1 MHGRGVKSTSNVIK
15 VIWLNSGGLVVM
27 IPPLGFPLRPSKY
40 IFLANLFVDLD
51 LSYISYTNDRQKI
64 SK

>member
-1 MHGRGVKSTSNVIK
+1 MRFKIEYV
-15 VIWLNSGGLVVM
+15 
-27 IPPLGFPLRPSKY
+27 LGCPLRPSKY